1 MVGSSIGRSKS
12 IHMHVK
18 VRHRKVHSS
27 SSIAGNGKGD
37 HEATGNT
44 TTPNKRATTT
54 TSQKDKLI
62 KSTVTIRKIIVRRT
76 LSSTSD
82 QLIIKKSRVMQ
93 TKKIVTIRS
102 ALI

>member
-1 MVGSSIGRSKS
+1 MKEPSVGMPRQ

-27 SSIAGNGKGD
+27 SSSDSGKGNQETSTSTD
-37 HEATGNT
+37 E
-44 TTPNKRATTT
+44 RA
-54 TSQKDKLI
+54 SASNCKDKLI

-76 LSSTSD
+76 LSSTHD
-82 QLIIKKSRVMQ
+82 QLIIRKSRVMQ